1 MRNTFKNIGTINLVG
16 LVIAVT
22 IIFPLLVAIT
32 YKVLTTT
39 NIIF

>member
-1 MRNTFKNIGTINLVG
+1 MKNTFKNIDKITLVG
-16 LVIAVT
+16 LAIAVT
-22 IIFPLLVAIT
+22 IVFPLLVAIT

>member
-1 MRNTFKNIGTINLVG
+1 MKNTVKNIDKTTLVG
-16 LVIAVT
+16 LAIAVT

-32 YKVLTTT
+32 IKVINMQ